1 MTSDPT
7 GPAPA
12 RPAGAEPSVGLPESG
27 REPAERPAATPARRE
42 PDVASSVPAPPGT
55 GVTRVSAVWVAVGVS
70 LLFLVLLIVFILQN
84 LDAVTVHFLGLN
96 PSLPLG
102 VALLIAAVAGGIVVA
117 VAGAA
122 RVIQLR
128 RTARRTRG

>member
-7 GPAPA
+7 GTDPVRTGTDAATVAGAGAAPE
-12 RPAGAEPSVGLPESG
+12 PAGEHGT
-27 REPAERPAATPARRE
+27 AARQ
-42 PDVASSVPAPPGT
+42 PDVTSSVPAPPGS
-55 GVTRVSAVWVAVGVS
+55 GVTRVSAVWVAIGVA

-84 LDAVTVHFLGLN
+84 LDRVSVHFLGLS

-102 VALLIAAVAGGIVVA
+102 VALLIAAVVGGIVVA

-128 RTARRTRG
+128 RTAKRVRR